1 MALTALVVAGCG
13 AAPGGDKDT
22 AAKKTPAP
30 TEAAKPDISKLG
42 NVTLTIWD
50 QMVRGGQNK
59 EVSELNKQ
67 FMAKYPNVKI
77 ERTKKSFEDL
87 QKTVKLAVSGSD
99 APDVVQANQGYG
111 QMGAMVKAKLL
122 RPISDYAKVYGWN
135 DRYSS
140 TLLALNSFSSDGKQ
154 FGTGE
159 LYGLSQNG
167 EIVGVFYNKDMVS
180 TPPTTLDEFEA
191 SLADFKS
198 KGMPGIQ
205 FGNLEAWPGIHE
217 FESVL

>member
-30 TEAAKPDISKLG
+30 TAAAKPDPSKAG

-50 QMVRGGQNK
+50 QNVRGGQNK
-59 EVSELNKQ
+59 EIEELNQQ

-87 QKTVKLAVSGSD
+87 LKTVKLAASGDD
-99 APDVVQANQGYG
+99 APDIVQANQGRG
-111 QMGAMVKAKLL
+111 TMGEMVKAGLL
-122 RPISDYAKVYGWN
+122 RPITDYAKVYGWK

-140 TLLALNSFSSDGKQ
+140 LLLDLNKFSSDGKQ
-154 FGTGE
+154 FGSGD
-159 LYGLSQNG
+159 LYGLSQAG
-167 EIVGVFYNKDMVS
+167 EIVGVYYNKEKVP
-180 TPPTTLDEFEA
+180 TPPTTLAEFEA
-191 SLADFKS
+191 ALQKT
-198 KGMPGIQ
+198 
-205 FGNLEAWPGIHE
+205 
-217 FESVL
+217 

>member
-1 MALTALVVAGCG
+1 MLLALVALVAVGCG
-13 AAPGGDKDT
+13 AAPGGSGDKKSSAPT
-22 AAKKTPAP
+22 TTPAA

-50 QMVRGGQNK
+50 QMVRGGQDK

-87 QKTVKLAVSGSD
+87 QKTLKLAVSGSD
-99 APDVVQANQGYG
+99 APDVVQANQGFG

-122 RPISDYAKVYGWN
+122 RPVTDYSKVYGWN
-135 DRYSS
+135 DRYTP
-140 TLLALNSFSSDGKQ
+140 TLLDLNSFSPDGKQ
-154 FGTGE
+154 FGSGD

-167 EIVGVFYNKDMVS
+167 EIVGLFYNKSRVP
-180 TPPTTLDEFEA
+180 TPPASFDDFQK

-198 KGMPGIQ
+198 KGTTPIQ
-205 FGNLEAWPGIHE
+205 FGNLEAWPG
-217 FESVL
+217 